1 MKKSKKTEKKPIQ
14 MLTFFAIISI
24 IAMLLMVV
32 FSQGDL
38 LTGDA
43 VKRRDPSRWEKV
55 DNKQTTKSTASSIA
69 TSSTT
74 TTKKSTRSGSADSA
88 LVGSWRPYSEAI
100 YYDSGT
106 NNIITPVS
114 RYLELKSDGTWAF
127 GSSTGTW
134 SVSSLRSKDW
144 SSWGISSYGPTRKL
158 VLNNWNKG
166 TAAGPI
172 EESGHVD
179 FIWVVYRYESASL
192 GPATIWI
199 KFGK

>member
-1 MKKSKKTEKKPIQ
+1 MKKTEKKPIKIVA
-14 MLTFFAIISI
+14 LFAVISV

-38 LTGDA
+38 LTGNA

-55 DNKQTTKSTASSIA
+55 DHKQTTKSISGSTP
-69 TSSTT
+69 TTSTT
-74 TTKKSTRSGSADSA
+74 STKKSSSSGSVDSA

-127 GSSTGTW
+127 GSSSGTW
-134 SVSSLRSKDW
+134 SVSSISSSDW

-158 VLNNWNKG
+158 VLNKWNKG
-166 TAAGPI
+166 TATGPI
-172 EESGHVD
+172 EESGSVD
-179 FIWVVYRYESASL
+179 FFWVVYRHEAASL

>member
-1 MKKSKKTEKKPIQ
+1 MKKADKKLIKT
-14 MLTFFAIISI
+14 LTLFAIISV
-24 IAMLLMVV
+24 IAILVMVV

-38 LTGDA
+38 LTGNA

-55 DNKQTTKSTASSIA
+55 DNKQTTKSTASSTA
-69 TSSTT
+69 TSSITS
-74 TTKKSTRSGSADSA
+74 TKKSTRSGSADSA

-100 YYDSGT
+100 YYDSGS

-114 RYLELKSDGTWAF
+114 RYLELKSDGTWVF
-127 GSSTGTW
+127 GSSSGVW
-134 SVSSLRSKDW
+134 SVASLSSKDW
-144 SSWGISSYGPTRKL
+144 ISLGISSYGPTRKL

-166 TAAGPI
+166 TATGPI
-172 EESGHVD
+172 EESGTVD
-179 FIWVVYRYESASL
+179 FFWVVYRSESESL

>member
-1 MKKSKKTEKKPIQ
+1 MKKTKNKLIQ
-14 MLTFFAIISI
+14 MLTILAIISVV
-24 IAMLLMVV
+24 AMLFMVV

-38 LTGDA
+38 LTGNA

-55 DNKQTTKSTASSIA
+55 DNKQTTKSTTTTSA
-69 TSSTT
+69 TS
-74 TTKKSTRSGSADSA
+74 TKKSSSSKGSIDSA

-100 YYDSGT
+100 YYDSGGNDIT
-106 NNIITPVS
+106 TPVS

-127 GSSTGTW
+127 GSSSGTW
-134 SVSSLRSKDW
+134 SVSSIMSSDW
-144 SSWGISSYGPTRKL
+144 SSWGISSYGPARKII
-158 VLNNWNKG
+158 LNNWNKG
-166 TAAGPI
+166 TATGPL
-172 EESGHVD
+172 EESGRVD